1 LHGPFLLPIKFLS
14 AQAQTLA
21 LVFLLVMLTTSRSLA
36 EERRFEAQ
44 ALLTEAVTEHVS
56 LSADGTAL
64 ELQRGTLIEDDGPA
78 AGFSYRPN
86 EETLSEGVAIRKTL
100 VIPDPRTDAATL
112 LVGSAGTLS
121 FKVNGKPL
129 ELESAGKAGNYW
141 RAYSVPPS
149 ALQRGANEFV
159 ISGTGKIWIA
169 RDDEFAPGSTT
180 RTQHPNRSAKS
191 YDGGLSWT
199 DTELGTDGDI
209 DGEYYVRLALDQYKP
224 AGSILL
230 PVVDIGNLTGAAIAP
245 RLKSLGPVTVSLHC
259 DGDTNTRVTARHRT
273 SPDPVPTSSAWSEW
287 QPLPVGGEI
296 TRPEGRYLQVSLTLA
311 TEDPRKSPRLKEVVI
326 QAEPD
331 VADDWLGQ
339 VEVESAH
346 NERIVRSSIPFAY
359 EPFDHPRLREFRKR
373 YELDRIVEKAGSEF
387 ELIRCLAGWSA
398 QRWERGHLAEV
409 YPDWD
414 ALKILEPHTD
424 GRPVGG
430 FCQQY
435 NLVLLQA
442 CESFGLVGRA
452 ISLSPHAK
460 HPGIRSGHEV
470 VEIWSN
476 DFAKWVYMDGNHG
489 WYIVDA
495 ESGTPL
501 SVVELRERQLA
512 ALAGSLDQPVRL
524 ERIVENGEPW
534 DGLTGKPP
542 FLELRLI
549 PRSNFLEAAAPLP
562 LNQGMR
568 GWFWTGHHVWTDEH
582 LPPTLIDAQRV
593 TDRGNWSWTL
603 NQAEYRLEATEEP
616 GTLRVHLDTET
627 PGFDSFVAAINRGKP
642 APVASGFLWKLQPG
656 TNRLDVRARNTA
668 GREGPASWIVLNL
681 AR

>member
-1 LHGPFLLPIKFLS
+1 MS
-14 AQAQTLA
+14 LA
-21 LVFLLVMLTTSRSLA
+21 FLLVVLATSRSLA
-36 EERRFEAQ
+36 DERRWEARS
-44 ALLTEAVTEHVS
+44 LLAEAVTEHVS
-56 LSADGTAL
+56 LSADGSAL

-100 VIPDPRTDAATL
+100 VVSDPRADAATL
-112 LVGSAGTLS
+112 LIGSAGTLS
-121 FKVNGKPL
+121 FTVNGQPL

-149 ALQRGANEFV
+149 ALRPGANEFV
-159 ISGTGKIWIA
+159 IGGTGKIWIA
-169 RDDEFAPGSTT
+169 RDDDFAAGSTT
-180 RTQHPNRSAKS
+180 RTRHPNRSAKS

-199 DTELGTDGDI
+199 DSELGTDGDI
-209 DGEYYVRLALDQYKP
+209 DGEYYVRLALDQCKP
-224 AGSILL
+224 EGSILL
-230 PVVDIGNLTGAAIAP
+230 PVVDIGNLAGAEIAP
-245 RLKSLGPVTVSLHC
+245 PLKSVGPVTVILRS
-259 DGDTNTRVTARHRT
+259 DEDTDTRVTARYRT
-273 SPDPVPTSSAWSEW
+273 SPDPVLTSSAWSDW

-296 TRPEGRYLQVSLTLA
+296 EQPKGRYLQVALTLA
-311 TEDPRKSPRLKEVVI
+311 TDDPRKSLRLQEVVI
-326 QAEPD
+326 HAEPE
-331 VADDWLGQ
+331 VAKDWLGQ
-339 VEVESAH
+339 VEVESSH

-373 YELDRIVEKAGSEF
+373 YELDRVVEGADSEF
-387 ELIRCLAGWSA
+387 ELIRRLAGWSA
-398 QRWERGHLAEV
+398 RQWERGHLGEV
-409 YPDWD
+409 YPAWD
-414 ALKILEPHTD
+414 ALKILEPHAD

-460 HPGIRSGHEV
+460 HPKIRSGHEV

-501 SVVELRERQLA
+501 SVLELRERQLA
-512 ALAGSLDQPVRL
+512 ALAGTLDRPVRL
-524 ERIVENGEPW
+524 ERIVETGESW

-568 GWFWTGHHVWTDEH
+568 GWFWTGHHVWTDER
-582 LPPTLIDAQRV
+582 LPPTLIDAHRV

-603 NQAEYRLEATEEP
+603 NQAEYRLEATDEP
-616 GTLRVHLDTET
+616 GTLRVHLDTMT
-627 PGFDSFVAAINRGKP
+627 PGFDGFVASINRGKP
-642 APVASGFLWKLQPG
+642 TPVASGFLWKLQPG
-656 TNRLDVRARNTA
+656 TNRLDLRARNAA
-668 GREGPASWIVLNL
+668 GRGGPASWIVLNWN
-681 AR
+681 R